1 MTRAEFEM
9 FLLASAILCLIMA
22 LFNVF
27 RAKSRGVSGYLMCG
41 AFLAVAG
48 ALMLYRAGTD
58 TAVVIAVGGL
68 SFILL
73 VADFMIRAKNQV
85 VGGSKK

>member
-9 FLLASAILCLIMA
+9 FLLGSAILCLLMA
-22 LFNVF
+22 VFNIL
-27 RAKSRGVSGYLMCG
+27 RAKSRGVSGYLLCG
-41 AFLAVAG
+41 AFLAVAC

-58 TAVVIAVGGL
+58 SAFVITVGGIA
-68 SFILL
+68 FILL

-85 VGGSKK
+85 VGGPRK

>member
-9 FLLASAILCLIMA
+9 FLLGSAILCLVMA

-27 RAKSRGVSGYLMCG
+27 RAKSRGVSGYLLSC

-58 TAVVIAVGGL
+58 TSFVIAIGGIA
-68 SFILL
+68 FILL

-85 VGGSKK
+85 IGGSKK